1 MCIAI
6 KYLVK
11 ISKCI
16 YRYLHVCILL
26 YRPLLVFYFTLEESV
41 NYQHTDNTTPTDLQK
56 SLFVQSSQK
65 CVMIAQDLIKTIS
78 HNIKAQL
85 PAWWYSIFC
94 KFFFY

>member
-1 MCIAI
+1 M
-6 KYLVK
+6 
-11 ISKCI
+11 S
-16 YRYLHVCILL
+16 RYLHVCILL
-26 YRPLLVFYFTLEESV
+26 YRPLLVFYFTLEEST
-41 NYQHTDNTTPTDLQK
+41 NHQHNSLDQTTTATDLQR

-94 KFFFY
+94 KLLYTASVMSN